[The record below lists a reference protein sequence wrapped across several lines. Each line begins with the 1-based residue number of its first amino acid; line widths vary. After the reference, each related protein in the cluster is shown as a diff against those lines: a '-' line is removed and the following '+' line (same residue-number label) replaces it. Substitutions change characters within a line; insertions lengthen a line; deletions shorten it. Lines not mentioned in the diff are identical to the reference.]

1 MNKKTITLILIF
13 LAISTS
19 LLQPIGADCPCPQG
33 KTCFDVTVYVQGSE
47 NYTVHDE
54 LVIIR
59 QKINNTNAT
68 RIICENRT
76 NDEGTAHFSLEN
88 GTYWIDVRNI
98 WVELTFDDDVDFTFP
113 YKLFKDLPGNETN
126 NDSTNPKDYP
136 ANSAVIA
143 GATIVIFFIFVILVI
158 LIKKKKN
165 K

>member
-1 MNKKTITLILIF
+1 MKRAMLL
-13 LAISTS
+13 LAIICLLSIS
-19 LLQPIGADCPCPQG
+19 LLQPIRADCPCPQG
-33 KTCFDVTVYVQGSE
+33 KTCFNVIVNVQGSE

-76 NDEGTAHFSLEN
+76 NNEGTAHFSLEN

-126 NDSTNPKDYP
+126 NDSTNQKGSP
-136 ANSAVIA
+136 ANSAVLAGVTIA
-143 GATIVIFFIFVILVI
+143 IFFIFVILVI

>member
-1 MNKKTITLILIF
+1 MKRPLLL
-13 LAISTS
+13 LAIVCLLSVS
-19 LLQPIGADCPCPQG
+19 LLQPIRADCQCPQG

-47 NYTVHDE
+47 NYTVHNE

-76 NDEGTAHFSLEN
+76 NNEGTAHFSLEN

-126 NDSTNPKDYP
+126 NDSTNQKNYLIID
-136 ANSAVIA
+136 VFVM
-143 GATIVIFFIFVILVI
+143 GAIIFVVIVILLKIYLV
-158 LIKKKKN
+158 KRKEKR
-165 K
+165 